1 MFEVLRNAWRVKD
14 LRRKLLYTIMMLL
27 LFRLCTY
34 IPTPFIDQSAI
45 KQAVGANSGWGVI
58 DIITGGSL
66 SGYTFMA
73 MGITPY
79 INASI
84 ILQLL
89 TVVIP
94 RLEQLSKEGPEG
106 RKKITQYTRY
116 LGIILAFVQAV
127 GICMSFG
134 SSAIVSTFRDN
145 LFLVYVIIG
154 LTLTAGSAL
163 AIWMGERIT
172 ENGIGNGISM
182 LIFIGIIARLP
193 STVIAYVQQAA
204 AQAREGNAALWWILP
219 VIILAVAALVLVTH
233 VILSVSRSAL
243 IALILYAFCFT
254 VLLVRN
260 RCGSMKQLKR
270 LGVSVLAGVC
280 AVVVCWGCTE
290 GIWAGMQHMAVGT
303 VIEEPDAIERSQE
316 GDVSNNRFEIWRDY
330 ISLAGEIGP
339 AGLSLSNYNDY
350 IGDQHPEMY
359 IVRYFTDQF
368 KDTVKT
374 DLVYES
380 HNNYLFVFIS
390 TGFVGAGL
398 FLCFLV
404 LVLVRVIRYILRHP
418 QLSLWTITTLA
429 VVAFGLVEALFMNSV
444 FLKIND
450 VSFIFWLALGAL
462 MLETEDKVPAAERT
476 L

>member
-1 MFEVLRNAWRVKD
+1 METITNLIKDTPIPKMVKVRQNFD
-14 LRRKLLYTIMMLL
+14 KT
-27 LFRLCTY
+27 C
-34 IPTPFIDQSAI
+34 IPESDIP
-45 KQAVGANSGWGVI
+45 G
-58 DIITGGSL
+58 IITRELDRPEIGGKIQPGQKIAITCGSRGINHNAVMARAIVDFVK
-66 SGYTFMA
+66 SKGAEPYIVAA
-73 MGITPY
+73 MGSHGGAT
-79 INASI
+79 AEGQLQ
-84 ILQLL
+84 ILKDYGV
-89 TVVIP
+89 TEEAMGCPV
-94 RLEQLSKEGPEG
+94 K
-106 RKKITQYTRY
+106 
-116 LGIILAFVQAV
+116 
-127 GICMSFG
+127 
-134 SSAIVSTFRDN
+134 SSMET
-145 LFLVYVIIG
+145 
-154 LTLTAGSAL
+154 
-163 AIWMGERIT
+163 
-172 ENGIGNGISM
+172 
-182 LIFIGIIARLP
+182 
-193 STVIAYVQQAA
+193 
-204 AQAREGNAALWWILP
+204 
-219 VIILAVAALVLVTH
+219 
-233 VILSVSRSAL
+233 
-243 IALILYAFCFT
+243 
-254 VLLVRN
+254 
-260 RCGSMKQLKR
+260 
-270 LGVSVLAGVC
+270 
-280 AVVVCWGCTE
+280 
-290 GIWAGMQHMAVGT
+290 
-303 VIEEPDAIERSQE
+303 DAIERSQE

-462 MLETEDKVPAAERT
+462 MLETEDRVPAAERT

>member
-1 MFEVLRNAWRVKD
+1 MGLDYAAYTSMF
-14 LRRKLLYTIMMLL
+14 
-27 LFRLCTY
+27 LFAGCM
-34 IPTPFIDQSAI
+34 Q
-45 KQAVGANSGWGVI
+45 GVV
-58 DIITGGSL
+58 TRGKHW
-66 SGYTFMA
+66 A
-73 MGITPY
+73 
-79 INASI
+79 
-84 ILQLL
+84 
-89 TVVIP
+89 
-94 RLEQLSKEGPEG
+94 G
-106 RKKITQYTRY
+106 R
-116 LGIILAFVQAV
+116 
-127 GICMSFG
+127 
-134 SSAIVSTFRDN
+134 
-145 LFLVYVIIG
+145 
-154 LTLTAGSAL
+154 
-163 AIWMGERIT
+163 
-172 ENGIGNGISM
+172 
-182 LIFIGIIARLP
+182 
-193 STVIAYVQQAA
+193 AA
-204 AQAREGNAALWWILP
+204 
-219 VIILAVAALVLVTH
+219 LAVAALVLVTH

-260 RCGSMKQLKR
+260 RCGSMNQLKR

-290 GIWAGMQHMAVGT
+290 GIRAGMQHMAVGT